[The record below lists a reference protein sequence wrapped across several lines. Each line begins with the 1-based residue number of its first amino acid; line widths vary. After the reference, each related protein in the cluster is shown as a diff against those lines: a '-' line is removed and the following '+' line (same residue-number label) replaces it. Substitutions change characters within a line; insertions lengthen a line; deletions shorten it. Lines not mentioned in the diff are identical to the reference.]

1 MTKKK
6 SLYKSCHT
14 RPEAKQTCGK
24 VFIKKRGQPGKY
36 TVWYSCVN
44 EISGPSG
51 NNVQVFR

>member
-1 MTKKK
+1 MTKK

-14 RPEAKQTCGK
+14 RSDAKQTCGK
-24 VFIKKRGQPGKY
+24 VFIKKRGKPGKY

-44 EISGPSG
+44 EISCPSG